1 MEFTKRFGVG
11 ESQVT
16 HQTLAMHIDSM
27 NKFHQLHR
35 TLTYTMSAF
44 TQVYTEVLLLKRK
57 ELLARTSLLQKR
69 EQNSN
74 SNLLIK
80 NFLAD
85 YNNCIGSTTVN
96 SIKISSFFKLRRE
109 RDKKKEGIRDKGRP

>member
-44 TQVYTEVLLLKRK
+44 TQVYTEVLSLKRK
-57 ELLARTSLLQKR
+57 KLLARTSLLQKR

-80 NFLAD
+80 NFLAY
-85 YNNCIGSTTVN
+85 YNNCIGSTTVHN
-96 SIKISSFFKLRRE
+96 IKISSFF
-109 RDKKKEGIRDKGRP
+109 

>member
-35 TLTYTMSAF
+35 ALTYTMGAF
-44 TQVYTEVLLLKRK
+44 TQVYTEEKTISENKSASEMRTELK
-57 ELLARTSLLQKR
+57 LQ
-69 EQNSN
+69 
-74 SNLLIK
+74 L
-80 NFLAD
+80 
-85 YNNCIGSTTVN
+85 VN
-96 SIKISSFFKLRRE
+96 
-109 RDKKKEGIRDKGRP
+109 